1 MLISGTPFCLYSLKT
16 YRLNDCKYIFC
27 EKSCIYK
34 FIEDNLTI
42 YFMHIFG
49 TLQSHS
55 YFLSLITRSKFILV
69 NGHFYSPFFIIY
81 LITKL
86 KEQLLSLLLLLL
98 LLFTW
103 VYIFNKRNYL
113 RLKINET
120 IIPFNFALLFV
131 GF

>member
-1 MLISGTPFCLYSLKT
+1 M
-16 YRLNDCKYIFC
+16 D
-27 EKSCIYK
+27 
-34 FIEDNLTI
+34 
-42 YFMHIFG
+42 IFG

-98 LLFTW
+98 FTC

-113 RLKINET
+113 RLKINEA

>member
-1 MLISGTPFCLYSLKT
+1 MVTSTV
-16 YRLNDCKYIFC
+16 
-27 EKSCIYK
+27 
-34 FIEDNLTI
+34 
-42 YFMHIFG
+42 H
-49 TLQSHS
+49 
-55 YFLSLITRSKFILV
+55 
-69 NGHFYSPFFIIY
+69 FFIIY

-98 LLFTW
+98 LLLLFTC

-113 RLKINET
+113 CLKINEA

>member
-1 MLISGTPFCLYSLKT
+1 
-16 YRLNDCKYIFC
+16 
-27 EKSCIYK
+27 
-34 FIEDNLTI
+34 
-42 YFMHIFG
+42 MHIFG
-49 TLQSHS
+49 TLQPHR

-98 LLFTW
+98 LLLFTW

-113 RLKINET
+113 RLKINEA